1 MKGSDAQSLEKVFVR
16 KFNQSDRLYEAKEDH
31 EHDNSSQ
38 FDVSD
43 TRTVDQVINWLI
55 ELGYIPSFCTA
66 CYRSGRTGDRF
77 MKLVKSAQIG
87 NCCTSNALMTL
98 DEYLQDYAEEDT
110 KEKGLKLIAKEA
122 EKIEN
127 ESVRNELKHHL
138 EQIANGQ
145 RDFRF

>member
-1 MKGSDAQSLEKVFVR
+1 
-16 KFNQSDRLYEAKEDH
+16 
-31 EHDNSSQ
+31 
-38 FDVSD
+38 
-43 TRTVDQVINWLI
+43 
-55 ELGYIPSFCTA
+55 
-66 CYRSGRTGDRF
+66 

-145 RDFRF
+145 RDLRF